1 MKEHFGKLREIM
13 DKYEESC
20 ESHLSELLRKQ
31 DEKIKN
37 IQDGILNEQD
47 KLPWMMDDVSPSTLM
62 LGVVNIRNYHH
73 VNRPAA

>member
-1 MKEHFGKLREIM
+1 MGRNTEYIIHNLQSQYK
-13 DKYEESC
+13 
-20 ESHLSELLRKQ
+20 
-31 DEKIKN
+31 
-37 IQDGILNEQD
+37 LNEQD